1 MRLCSGM
8 VLLLAAIAST
18 AVEGSGVGVARN
30 RFVLD
35 STGSTYPF
43 VVRVEGTF
51 AQKANTLEITVEAG
65 LVHSAIPE
73 DVGAEGVAT
82 DIEVAMGLGKST
94 EQGWT
99 MDIEAPQQFVAMKL
113 NPGETQ
119 VISRRTFV
127 IKNLAKVNL
136 AERWL
141 SARLTVKQALPGVQ
155 PGLLSSYACSEQNLL
170 GATPASRERANKM
183 RGGYSHTC

>member
-1 MRLCSGM
+1 MRPWGAI
-8 VLLLAAIAST
+8 LLQIAALAWPT
-18 AVEGSGVGVARN
+18 TDGSGAARARN

-35 STGSTYPF
+35 STNSTYPF
-43 VVRVEGTF
+43 VMRVEGTF
-51 AQKANTLEITVEAG
+51 VRKAHSLEITVETG
-65 LVHSAIPE
+65 LVHSAIPG
-73 DVGAEGVAT
+73 DVGTEGMAA
-82 DIEVAMGLGKST
+82 DIQVAMGLGKST

-113 NPGETQ
+113 APGETQ
-119 VISRRTFV
+119 IIGRRTFV
-127 IKNLAKVNL
+127 IKNLARVNL

-170 GATPASRERANKM
+170 GATAASRERANRM
-183 RGGYSHTC
+183 RSEYSHTC